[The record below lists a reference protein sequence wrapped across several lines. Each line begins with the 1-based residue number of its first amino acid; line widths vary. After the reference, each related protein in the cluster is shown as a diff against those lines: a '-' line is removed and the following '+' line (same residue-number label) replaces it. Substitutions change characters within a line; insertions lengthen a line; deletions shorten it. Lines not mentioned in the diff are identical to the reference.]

1 MKPVEVYG
9 EMLLPPPPMGS
20 PVGTAQQASKQ
31 VVQGGEMATR
41 FRKSFKLA
49 PGVKMNLSG
58 GGISW
63 TLGPRGASI
72 GIGKRGTFLNAG
84 IPGSGLSTRFALS
97 GNGSSASRPATRSV
111 GRASPA
117 IKTVN
122 VSLTVGVGD
131 DGVVT
136 FQDENGSPASDALVA
151 AAKKQQGPAIMAQ
164 IQAKCDEIN
173 GQVAGLG
180 QLHLDTPLP
189 TQKPQYVAASFDIER
204 PKRAAPKVPGFIDQL
219 FKSRRKKIEAENVA
233 AEARYQ
239 VACEQWDAD
248 KQLFESAE
256 HRKEKLV
263 RQAVAGDPQVMEEF
277 FGEALMDIV
286 WPRETLVS
294 FEVRGNG
301 KGLAFDVDL
310 PEFEDMPT
318 KTASVPQ
325 RGYRLS
331 VKEMGQT
338 AVQRLYAEHVH
349 SIAFRLIGEAF
360 GLLPTVQEVSL
371 SGYSQRV
378 DKRTGHVVDQYLLSV
393 VVSRAP
399 WQETNFR
406 ALKELDVVEALGRFQ
421 LRREMS
427 RSFLFKPVEPF

>member
-1 MKPVEVYG
+1 
-9 EMLLPPPPMGS
+9 
-20 PVGTAQQASKQ
+20 
-31 VVQGGEMATR
+31 MATR

-49 PGVKMNLSG
+49 PGIKMNLSG
-58 GGISW
+58 GGVSW

-84 IPGSGLSTRFALS
+84 IPGSGLSTRLALS
-97 GNGSSASRPATRSV
+97 GSGLNSGRPAVRSV
-111 GRASPA
+111 SRAAPVT
-117 IKTVN
+117 KTVM

-131 DGVVT
+131 DGAIT
-136 FQDENGSPASDALVA
+136 FMDQNGSPASDALVA
-151 AAKKQQGPAIMAQ
+151 AAKKQQGHAIMGQ
-164 IQAKCDEIN
+164 IQSKCDEIN
-173 GQVAGLG
+173 GQVAALG
-180 QLHLDTPLP
+180 QLHLETPHP
-189 TQKPQYVAASFDIER
+189 NQKPQYVAAAFDVEH
-204 PKRAAPKVPGFIDQL
+204 PKRSAPKVPGFIDQL
-219 FKSRRKKIEAENVA
+219 FKGRRKKIELENAAAEN
-233 AEARYQ
+233 RYLS
-239 VACEQWDAD
+239 AFDQWAGD
-248 KQLFESAE
+248 KNQFESE
-256 HRKEKLV
+256 ERRKEQLV
-263 RQAVAGDPQVMEEF
+263 SRAVAGDPQVMEEF
-277 FGEALMDIV
+277 LGEALMDIV

-294 FEVRGNG
+294 FEVRGAG
-301 KGLAFDVDL
+301 TALAFDVDL
-310 PEFEDMPT
+310 PEIEDMPT

-378 DKRTGHVVDQYLLSV
+378 DKGTGHVVDQYLLSV
-393 VVSRAP
+393 VVPRSQ